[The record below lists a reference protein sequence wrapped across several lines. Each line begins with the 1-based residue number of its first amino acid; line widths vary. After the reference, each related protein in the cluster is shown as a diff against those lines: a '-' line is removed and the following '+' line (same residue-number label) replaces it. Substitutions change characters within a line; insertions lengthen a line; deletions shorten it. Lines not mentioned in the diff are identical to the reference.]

1 MPTLVSGKQRAA
13 PYGAAG
19 AMARLSAFA
28 VPLRAPLFSNVGGE
42 HTYVVS
48 DEGHRWP
55 CFGSADGGRQICTEN
70 GDLALVRCLARSDGR
85 AGISYGW
92 TGICHQTTNRLLWPA
107 GILVSQAEAYKFSS
121 TLFGHHGL
129 GRWRERELCRQLLG
143 AGQVVAEGSS
153 RAMTKRPGPPGKPAR
168 ELEEPEAAY
177 VIEPTERDH
186 FAEDRMAALAELI
199 DQHLGRGFDA
209 GKRARVK
216 QIMAVSAREQY
227 DLLTAAESG
236 EIAADVYLER
246 FTALIQRTFAD
257 IDRVLGRADFERVF
271 GAPPDQASGI
281 VDREAYAKA
290 HGLTR

>member
-1 MPTLVSGKQRAA
+1 MQDVDDRAGPTASCQPQAASHPGAGRRLRCSWPWRRGSGIELNLGLMPTLVSGKQRAA

-55 CFGSADGGRQICTEN
+55 CFGSADSGRQICTGN

-92 TGICHQTTNRLLWPA
+92 TGICHQTANRLLWPA

-143 AGQVVAEGSS
+143 
-153 RAMTKRPGPPGKPAR
+153 PGRWSPKG
-168 ELEEPEAAY
+168 
-177 VIEPTERDH
+177 VH
-186 FAEDRMAALAELI
+186 
-199 DQHLGRGFDA
+199 
-209 GKRARVK
+209 
-216 QIMAVSAREQY
+216 
-227 DLLTAAESG
+227 
-236 EIAADVYLER
+236 
-246 FTALIQRTFAD
+246 
-257 IDRVLGRADFERVF
+257 
-271 GAPPDQASGI
+271 AP
-281 VDREAYAKA
+281 
-290 HGLTR
+290 